1 MLRPFVTGEKIM
13 KFYRIWGAGLVA
25 LALAGCGEP
34 TLEDLKSDPELLDE
48 TLKMC
53 RGDVEP
59 DKEDLCQRAR
69 RAAAER
75 FGSKIKDMMNGVVD
89 GLQGEK

>member
-1 MLRPFVTGEKIM
+1 M
-13 KFYRIWGAGLVA
+13 KFNRVLGVGLVA

-34 TLEDLKSDPELLDE
+34 TLEELKADPELLDE
-48 TLKMC
+48 TLEMC
-53 RGDVEP
+53 RGDVEL

-75 FGSKIKDMMNGVVD
+75 FGSKIKDMMDGVVD
-89 GLQGEK
+89 GLRGEK